1 MPRQAREIE
10 VGVPMHVT
18 QRGNERKN
26 IFRCDQ
32 DKEFY
37 IRNFIFYKKKFRV
50 KLYSWCLMD
59 NHVHF
64 IIEPGTLIG
73 VSKLFSHLNNRY
85 VFYFNSK
92 YQRKGRLFESRYFS
106 CLLSEDHFYEAIRY
120 VELNPLRAKLENTI
134 GAYQWSSAKERL
146 NLRSRYYLSSLPN
159 FMNIH
164 NWNEYLLADDFDDSL
179 WKEIRTKTYS
189 SKTRGEFI
197 NS

>member
-106 CLLSEDHFYEAIRY
+106 CLLGEDHFYEAIRY

-134 GAYQWSSAKERL
+134 GGYQWSSAKERL
-146 NLRSRYYLSSLPN
+146 KLRNRYYLSSLPN
-159 FMNIH
+159 FMNIQ

>member
-64 IIEPGTLIG
+64 IIEPGTLNG

-106 CLLSEDHFYEAIRY
+106 CLLGEDHFYEAIRY

-134 GAYQWSSAKERL
+134 GGYQWSSAKERL
-146 NLRSRYYLSSLPN
+146 KLRNRYYLSSLPN
-159 FMNIH
+159 FMNIQ

>member
-26 IFRCDQ
+26 IFRCDE

-64 IIEPGTLIG
+64 IIEPGTL
-73 VSKLFSHLNNRY
+73 N
-85 VFYFNSK
+85 
-92 YQRKGRLFESRYFS
+92 
-106 CLLSEDHFYEAIRY
+106 
-120 VELNPLRAKLENTI
+120 
-134 GAYQWSSAKERL
+134 
-146 NLRSRYYLSSLPN
+146 
-159 FMNIH
+159 
-164 NWNEYLLADDFDDSL
+164 
-179 WKEIRTKTYS
+179 
-189 SKTRGEFI
+189 
-197 NS
+197 